1 MNNKTY
7 DEKCCLFV
15 RKNPV
20 YNDTKDLSNK
30 VHVKYNTRTKQWL
43 KATHDL
49 SDTTILFIVVDPSFE
64 RNTPYS
70 NYQRLIK
77 FNPYHAQI

>member
-1 MNNKTY
+1 MLFICTKKTP
-7 DEKCCLFV
+7 F
-15 RKNPV
+15 

-64 RNTPYS
+64 RNTLLFKLSTTY
-70 NYQRLIK
+70 K
-77 FNPYHAQI
+77 M